1 MWSNIKNE
9 KIERKTK
16 FGKYNIKI
24 MNGYFKAKRIDN
36 GEWVTGFFTKKKIG
50 SLIVPVIEVYKEWDT
65 GDYMDYY
72 EIDGNTL
79 ENMGIIP
86 IDAYALEVFA
96 IKDSNDSPTGKE
108 AYIGYKIEN
117 GNFNFISVPYTEPK
131 EQPKVKPDSTKIRT
145 IPENRAF
152 RKVDDVIIKNQNKD
166 WALDIAKKRFNDSY
180 SWIFK
185 KLKRKTK

>member
-1 MWSNIKNE
+1 
-9 KIERKTK
+9 
-16 FGKYNIKI
+16 

-65 GDYMDYY
+65 GDYMEFY
-72 EIDGNTL
+72 EIDGDTL
-79 ENMGIIP
+79 ENCGMIP
-86 IDAYALEVFA
+86 IDAHSFEVFS

-131 EQPKVKPDSTKIRT
+131 EESKIKPDSTKIRT

-152 RKVDDVIIKNQNKD
+152 RKVDDVIIKNHNKD
-166 WALDIAKKRFNDSY
+166 WSLDIAKKRFKDSY
-180 SWIFK
+180 FWIFK
-185 KLKRKTK
+185 IFKKQ

>member
-1 MWSNIKNE
+1 
-9 KIERKTK
+9 
-16 FGKYNIKI
+16 
-24 MNGYFKAKRIDN
+24 MNAYFKAKRLDN

-79 ENMGIIP
+79 ESISVLP

-96 IKDSNDSPTGKE
+96 IKDSNDSPIGKE

-117 GNFNFISVPYTEPK
+117 GNFHFINVPYTER
-131 EQPKVKPDSTKIRT
+131 TKIKQDIINHWDWSVFVVGFSAGLLLMAIT
-145 IPENRAF
+145 LF
-152 RKVDDVIIKNQNKD
+152 IKN
-166 WALDIAKKRFNDSY
+166 I
-180 SWIFK
+180 
-185 KLKRKTK
+185 

>member
-1 MWSNIKNE
+1 
-9 KIERKTK
+9 
-16 FGKYNIKI
+16 

-65 GDYMDYY
+65 GDYMEFY

-79 ENMGIIP
+79 ESISILP

-117 GNFNFISVPYTEPK
+117 GNFNYISVPYTEPK
-131 EQPKVKPDSTKIRT
+131 EESKIKPDPTKIRI
-145 IPENRAF
+145 IPENRTY
-152 RKVDDVIIKNQNKD
+152 RKVDDIN
-166 WALDIAKKRFNDSY
+166 
-180 SWIFK
+180 FK
-185 KLKRKTK
+185 KQ